1 MLLHTYCTLIMKK
14 ISLQDA
20 IKQGMAPDKLQSNAQ
35 QTANQD
41 PSPNVQRAGH
51 TMPEAASH
59 LAGTATERLDAPSA
73 AAAAASSC
81 AAAHMA
87 VETLGMPSATA
98 GTVSSSAASPLD
110 FAAWHSL
117 AVAIQTK
124 SKPWVVEVKS
134 ADACN
139 PRMIFCDS

>member
-1 MLLHTYCTLIMKK
+1 
-14 ISLQDA
+14 
-20 IKQGMAPDKLQSNAQ
+20 
-35 QTANQD
+35 
-41 PSPNVQRAGH
+41 
-51 TMPEAASH
+51 MPEAASH

-98 GTVSSSAASPLD
+98 GTVSSSSAASPLD